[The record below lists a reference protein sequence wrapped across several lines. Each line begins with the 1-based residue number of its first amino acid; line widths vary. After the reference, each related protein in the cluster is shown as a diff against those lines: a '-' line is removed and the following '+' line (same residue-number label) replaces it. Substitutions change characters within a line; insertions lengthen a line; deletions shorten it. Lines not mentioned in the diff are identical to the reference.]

1 MTRHAGF
8 MGWLRGVKFVLKL
21 WKEVGEDDLS
31 DAASALA
38 YKFFLALFPFF
49 IFIVALSGFAGSLFG
64 VDDPRAEI
72 MSTLATAL
80 PADAYSVID
89 AQVSNVVESKN
100 AALLSVGIIGAI
112 WAASSGMGS
121 FMKALNR
128 VYEVKETRPFYKKY
142 AIAVGLTLLA
152 GGLMVGSL
160 VVLLAGQFFALDVA
174 RQLGLEDSAST
185 LIVVVRWPLAIVAL
199 MMAVAFLYGVAPNI
213 DLPIKWI
220 SPGAIFFTLTWLV
233 ATFAFGLYVANFGS
247 YGDTYGAL
255 GGVVILLVWLYL
267 TSFILL
273 VGAEFNSV
281 LAQQSAPAE
290 VEARAGDAAT
300 AVTATGGKTPEE
312 SEEPPKRREGLL
324 AGLALRVAGAAFAFW
339 WTRRAARSH

>member
-1 MTRHAGF
+1 
-8 MGWLRGVKFVLKL
+8 MGWLHAVKFVIKL
-21 WKEVGEDDLS
+21 WKEVGEDDLG
-31 DAASALA
+31 DAATALA

-49 IFIVALSGFAGSLFG
+49 IFITALSGFAESLFG

-72 MSTLATAL
+72 MSTLSTAL

-100 AALLSVGIIGAI
+100 AALLSFGIVGAI
-112 WAASSGMGS
+112 WAASSAMGS
-121 FMKALNR
+121 FIKALNR

-142 AIAVGLTLLA
+142 AIAVGLTLLG

-160 VVLLAGQFFALDVA
+160 AVLLAGQFFALDVA
-174 RQLGLEDSAST
+174 RQFGLEDSAST
-185 LIVVVRWPLAIVAL
+185 AIVIARWPLAVAAL
-199 MMAVAFLYGVAPNI
+199 MAAVAFLYWAAPNV
-213 DLPIKWI
+213 DLPFKWI

-255 GGVVILLVWLYL
+255 GGVVVLLVWLYL

-273 VGAEFNSV
+273 VGAELNSV
-281 LAQQSAPAE
+281 MAQQSAPAE
-290 VEARAGDAAT
+290 IEARAGDAAT
-300 AVTATGGKTPEE
+300 AVTATGGKTPDETDDA
-312 SEEPPKRREGLL
+312 PKRREGLL
-324 AGLALRVAGAAFAFW
+324 TGLALRVLGAAFALW